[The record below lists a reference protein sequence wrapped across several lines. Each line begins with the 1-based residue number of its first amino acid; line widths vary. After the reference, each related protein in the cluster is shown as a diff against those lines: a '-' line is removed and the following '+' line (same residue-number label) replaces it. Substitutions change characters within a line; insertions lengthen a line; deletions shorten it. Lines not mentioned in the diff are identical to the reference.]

1 MWKYQNVL
9 AEFKLDFFLRS
20 VTCKCLFV
28 SGYEGGVI
36 TFWLKEKGGD
46 FIVVYGDGARK
57 TQIHG
62 GSLDKHRESIDIVLS
77 PYLNWLNS
85 SKSLYKA

>member
-1 MWKYQNVL
+1 MSICVYG
-9 AEFKLDFFLRS
+9 
-20 VTCKCLFV
+20 C
-28 SGYEGGVI
+28 EGGVL

-57 TQIHG
+57 TNIHG
-62 GSLDKHRESIDIVLS
+62 GSLDKHHENIDIVFS